1 MKSASTTRNWCKN
14 AVVRPTL
21 YGSDTGTE
29 SLLFG
34 WAVTLSKMHLWNLNV
49 VKIVEYWLF
58 VNTVK
63 LVNILAKLYLNSVSS
78 FLAENLAVDRNLT
91 RQEITTFLNHTVN
104 LGCYVTNVTEP
115 TNSFQSLSSP
125 VTSEPVVYTWKKDNV
140 TVTRSSR
147 AKIHGNVLVVTP
159 ESPKDFGM
167 YECNV
172 TNGVSSTQCRIL
184 LIKGLK
190 YELAGEYKTS
200 VLGTE

>member
-1 MKSASTTRNWCKN
+1 MSIS
-14 AVVRPTL
+14 
-21 YGSDTGTE
+21 
-29 SLLFG
+29 
-34 WAVTLSKMHLWNLNV
+34 
-49 VKIVEYWLF
+49 EYSG
-58 VNTVK
+58 
-63 LVNILAKLYLNSVSS
+63 KLYLNFVSS
-78 FLAENLAVDRNLT
+78 FLAENLSIDRNLT

-115 TNSFQSLSSP
+115 TNSSQSLSSP
-125 VTSEPVVYTWKKDNV
+125 VTSELVVYWKKDNV
-140 TVTRSSR
+140 TVRQSSR

-172 TNGVSSTQCRIL
+172 TNGVSSIQCRIL

-200 VLGTE
+200 VLDTE

>member
-21 YGSDTGTE
+21 YGSDPGTE
-29 SLLFG
+29 NPLFG

-104 LGCYVTNVTEP
+104 LGCYVTHVTEP
-115 TNSFQSLSSP
+115 TNSSQSLSSP
-125 VTSEPVVYTWKKDNV
+125 VTSELVVYTWKKDNV
-140 TVTRSSR
+140 TVTQSSR

>member
-1 MKSASTTRNWCKN
+1 M
-14 AVVRPTL
+14 
-21 YGSDTGTE
+21 
-29 SLLFG
+29 
-34 WAVTLSKMHLWNLNV
+34 
-49 VKIVEYWLF
+49 
-58 VNTVK
+58 
-63 LVNILAKLYLNSVSS
+63 NILAKLYLNSVSS

-104 LGCYVTNVTEP
+104 LGCYVTHVTEP
-115 TNSFQSLSSP
+115 TNSSQYLSSP
-125 VTSEPVVYTWKKDNV
+125 VTSELVVYTWKKDNV
-140 TVTRSSR
+140 TLTRSSR

-200 VLGTE
+200 VLDTEQTLPPWTTQFPVTQISFFLFTI